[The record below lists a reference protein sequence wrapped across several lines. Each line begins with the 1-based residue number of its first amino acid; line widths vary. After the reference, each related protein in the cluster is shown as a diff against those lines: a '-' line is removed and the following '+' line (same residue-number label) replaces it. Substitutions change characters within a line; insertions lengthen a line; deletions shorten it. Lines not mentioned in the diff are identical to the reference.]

1 MGKTLLDKRGEIML
15 PMHYSSFLCLHFERI
30 RDLQLGRYLVSKLI
44 ELLFVREFVSCLDA
58 TKSSEPPVIIN
69 IVSPGLSSSNLGRN
83 RHPSLAFKIIRFF
96 LQLTI
101 MHTAEEGSRG
111 LVLSACAGTGSN
123 GEFMYNGENRELEKW
138 IYTDMGKRAQK
149 KVFEQTMKVLE
160 ARKPGIEKSV
170 GL

>member
-1 MGKTLLDKRGEIML
+1 LDSYK
-15 PMHYSSFLCLHFERI
+15 
-30 RDLQLGRYLVSKLI
+30 VSKLI
-44 ELLFVREFVSCLDA
+44 ELLFVRELVSCLDTA
-58 TKSSEPPVIIN
+58 KSPGPPVIIN
-69 IVSPGLSSSNLGRN
+69 LVSPGLSSSNLGRN
-83 RHPSLAFKIIRFF
+83 RNPSLAFKILRFF

-111 LVLSACAGTGSN
+111 LVLSACAGTDSH

-138 IYTDMGKRAQK
+138 IYTDMGKRAQR

-160 ARKPGIEKSV
+160 ARKPGIGKSV